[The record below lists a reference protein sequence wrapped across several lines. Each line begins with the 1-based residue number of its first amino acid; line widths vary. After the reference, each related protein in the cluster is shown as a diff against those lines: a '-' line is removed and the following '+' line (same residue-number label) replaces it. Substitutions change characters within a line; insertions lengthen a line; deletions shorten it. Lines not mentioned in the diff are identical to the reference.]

1 MKLLFDC
8 DGAILD
14 SMHIWTEPLD
24 EILKKYNYTL
34 TKEEKGSIEA
44 LDYGAMCEWLAQN
57 IATDMSAED
66 LKKYFDHI
74 IYDAYENIL
83 KPKEGV
89 KEILY
94 ELKDAG
100 FEMAVASST
109 DIRLLESAL
118 RRLDLIDC
126 FEFIITP
133 DSCPYNKGQEEFWD
147 LACHKLE
154 AKRENVMLYDDALY
168 AIMAANAAGLKTCG
182 LKDFPYNEKEW
193 DYIVEESYMVL
204 DDIKD
209 IKIEELKIK

>member
-8 DGAILD
+8 DGTILD
-14 SMHIWTEPLD
+14 SMHIWTEPQKK
-24 EILKKYNYTL
+24 ILKKYNYKL

-44 LDYGAMCEWLAQN
+44 LDYSSMCEWIAQN
-57 IATDMSAED
+57 IATDMTVDEV
-66 LKKYFDHI
+66 KEYFDHI
-74 IYDAYENIL
+74 IYDAYENKL
-83 KPKEGV
+83 MPKEGA

-94 ELKDAG
+94 DLKDHG

-133 DSCPYNKGQEEFWD
+133 DSSPYNKGEKEFWE
-147 LACHKLE
+147 LACHKLDE
-154 AKRENVMLYDDALY
+154 KCENVLIYDDALY
-168 AIMAANAAGLKTCG
+168 AIKAAKSAGLKTCG
-182 LKDFPYNEKEW
+182 LKDFPYNENEW
-193 DYIVEESYMVL
+193 DHIVKEADMVL

-209 IKIEELKIK
+209 INIEDLK

>member
-8 DGAILD
+8 DGTILD
-14 SMHIWTEPLD
+14 SMHIWTEPLE
-24 EILKKYNYTL
+24 EILKKYNYKL

-44 LDYGAMCEWLAQN
+44 LDYGAMLKWLSQN
-57 IATDMSAED
+57 IATDMTVED
-66 LKKYFDHI
+66 LKSYFDHI
-74 IYDAYENIL
+74 IYDAYENTL
-83 KPKEGV
+83 MPKKGA

-94 ELKDAG
+94 KLKNAG

-109 DIRLLESAL
+109 DIKLLETAL

-133 DSCPYNKGQEEFWD
+133 DSCPYNKGEEEFWS
-147 LACHKLE
+147 LACHKLDE
-154 AKRENVMLYDDALY
+154 KNENVILYDDALY
-168 AIMAANAAGLKTCG
+168 AIKAAKKAGLKTCG

-193 DYIVEESYMVL
+193 DHIVEEAYMVL

-209 IKIEELKIK
+209 IDIKELS